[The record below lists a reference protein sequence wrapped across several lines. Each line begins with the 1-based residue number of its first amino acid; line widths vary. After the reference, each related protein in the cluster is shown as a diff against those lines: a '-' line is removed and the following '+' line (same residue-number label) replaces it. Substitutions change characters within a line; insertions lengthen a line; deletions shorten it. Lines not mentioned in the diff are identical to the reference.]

1 MIGQDQEDHDDDTP
15 AEETPRRKS
24 VGVMLAEDDMEVGQ
38 YVCVYNLKKTE
49 DGAPIMGQSL
59 HIQAI
64 CLPYFVGKLLS
75 DPSEPVLTLD
85 CRYLNLMRV
94 TEEFVKAQQEGAKQ
108 QQGGMPPMMP
118 LATPKKRRKQED
130 GQ

>member
-15 AEETPRRKS
+15 ETPQRKT